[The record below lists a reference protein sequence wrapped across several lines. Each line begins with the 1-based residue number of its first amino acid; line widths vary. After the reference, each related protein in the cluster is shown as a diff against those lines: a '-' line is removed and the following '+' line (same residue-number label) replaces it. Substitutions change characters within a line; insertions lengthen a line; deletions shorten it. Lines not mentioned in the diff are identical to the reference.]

1 MFRIMFNVFFFA
13 CGILAVEST
22 NRVHISFFSITIA
35 MMDSSQMS
43 VENMAQEEEK
53 NVISE
58 LSWDT
63 RHNLEK
69 KAAYKMRISSL
80 GYRNDALTGGIITK

>member
-22 NRVHISFFSITIA
+22 NRVHISFFFIKIA

-53 NVISE
+53 KCNKRVV
-58 LSWDT
+58 
-63 RHNLEK
+63 
-69 KAAYKMRISSL
+69 M
-80 GYRNDALTGGIITK
+80 GYQT